1 MVRIK
6 RIAPAA
12 WMLLALFILAGWF
25 LPHPA
30 HAAEQGP
37 IKIGWTGGLTGALAQ
52 VVQDARQGTAAALE
66 EINAAGGISGRQVE
80 IIYADTKID
89 PQLARQAVQRLI
101 YSDRVVA
108 IIGDYFSP
116 NTVAAMDIAQ
126 ENKIPMISLASG
138 LTSITRKQNSFVS
151 RVVSSTEDFTRALGE
166 YALKSL
172 RLRRFVVMTTSD
184 AFGRDAGDTFAEF
197 VKKNGGQVAGYE
209 IYDRVTTRDF
219 TNLLLK
225 YKESPPDAF
234 FLGGAQADSALI
246 AKQTRDLG
254 MSTQLLASFPVSKP
268 PYYKIGGPVTQ
279 GTITVANY
287 IGRAAN
293 LDKYGESS
301 TQAFV
306 KRWKAKF
313 GDLPTDDHAYGY
325 DTMKLLA
332 LAMEK
337 AGTTDGSSVQKAILN
352 IQSYQGAVGT
362 VHMVPNGDAIIPL
375 YILRWQADG
384 NLTVLQKH
392 VIGKQR

>member
-1 MVRIK
+1 MGRKERIV
-6 RIAPAA
+6 AAA
-12 WMLLALFILAGWF
+12 WTFFALFMLTGSI
-25 LPHPA
+25 LPHRA
-30 HAAEQGP
+30 LAAEQGP

-138 LTSITRKQNSFVS
+138 LTSITRKQNQFVS
-151 RVVSSTEDFTRALGE
+151 RVVSSTEDFTRVLAD

-172 RLRRFVVMTTSD
+172 RFRRFVVLTASD
-184 AFGRDAGDTFAEF
+184 AFARDAGDTFAEF
-197 VKKNGGQVAGYE
+197 VKKAGGQVVGYE
-209 IYDRVTTRDF
+209 TYDRVTTRDF

-225 YKESPPDAF
+225 HKETPPDAF

-246 AKQTRDLG
+246 AKQMRDLG
-254 MSTQLLASFPVSKP
+254 MPTQLLASFPVSKP
-268 PYYKIGGPVTQ
+268 PYYKIGGAVTQ

-313 GDLPTDDHAYGY
+313 GDLPSDDHAYGY
-325 DTMKLLA
+325 DTMKVLA
-332 LAMEK
+332 AAMERAK
-337 AGTTDGSSVQKAILN
+337 TLDGPAVQKAILG
-352 IQSYQGAVGT
+352 IQDYHGAVGT
-362 VHMVPNGDAIIPL
+362 IRMEPNGDATIPL

-384 NLTVLQKH
+384 NLSVLQKQASE
-392 VIGKQR
+392 KER

>member
-1 MVRIK
+1 MGRKERIV
-6 RIAPAA
+6 AA
-12 WMLLALFILAGWF
+12 TWTFFLFFNITGSI
-25 LPHPA
+25 LPHRA
-30 HAAEQGP
+30 LGAEQGP

-108 IIGDYFSP
+108 VIGDYFSP

-138 LTSITRKQNSFVS
+138 LTSITRKQNAFVS
-151 RVVSSTEDFTRALGE
+151 RVVSSTEDMTRVLAD
-166 YALKSL
+166 YAVKSL
-172 RLRRFVVMTTSD
+172 HFRRFVVLTSSD
-184 AFGRDAGDTFAEF
+184 AFARDAGDTFAEF
-197 VKKNGGQVAGYE
+197 VKKIGGQMVGYE

-225 YKESPPDAF
+225 YKEAPPDAF

-246 AKQTRDLG
+246 AKQTRELG
-254 MSTQLLASFPVSKP
+254 IPTQLLGSFPVSKP
-268 PYYKIGGPVTQ
+268 PYYKIGGAVTQ

-301 TQAFV
+301 TKAFV
-306 KRWKAKF
+306 KKWKAKF
-313 GDLPTDDHAYGY
+313 GDLPSDDHAYGY
-325 DTMKLLA
+325 DTMKILA
-332 LAMEK
+332 LALER
-337 AGTTDGSSVQKAILN
+337 AGTTDGSSVQKAILSIRN
-352 IQSYQGAVGT
+352 YQGAVGT
-362 VHMVPNGDAIIPL
+362 IHMVPNGDAIIPL

-384 NLTVLQKH
+384 NLSVLQKD
-392 VIGKQR
+392 VSGKQP